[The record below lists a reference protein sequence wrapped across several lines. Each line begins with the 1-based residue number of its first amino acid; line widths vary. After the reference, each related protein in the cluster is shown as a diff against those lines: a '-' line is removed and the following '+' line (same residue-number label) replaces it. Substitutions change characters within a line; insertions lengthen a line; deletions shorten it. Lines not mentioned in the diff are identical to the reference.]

1 MSNKVL
7 VGGLLVALVAMAL
20 FAMWTAILGWNLEG
34 EVEMSGHG
42 WAAMAIGVVASFG
55 VGIGLMALAFHSART
70 GHDEDAQRNQ
80 VLNPEDRD
88 HKA

>member
-7 VGGLLVALVAMAL
+7 VGGLLVALVGMAL
-20 FAMWTAILGWNLEG
+20 LSLWAGVVGWNLEG
-34 EVEMSGHG
+34 DVEMSGHG
-42 WAAMAIGVVASFG
+42 YAAMTIGIVASF
-55 VGIGLMALAFHSART
+55 VIGIGLMALVFHSART

-80 VLNPEDRD
+80 ILNPEDRD